1 MQNESTNRSIQRPF
15 DEIDVAIL
23 IEFRKL
29 PPEDRKSLIDCLA
42 AYVSQPEP
50 KSVPLETY
58 LEEWRAL

>member
-1 MQNESTNRSIQRPF
+1 MQNESTNSPIQRPF

-42 AYVSQPEP
+42 AYASQPEP
-50 KSVPLETY
+50 KRVSLETY
-58 LEEWRAL
+58 LEEWSAL